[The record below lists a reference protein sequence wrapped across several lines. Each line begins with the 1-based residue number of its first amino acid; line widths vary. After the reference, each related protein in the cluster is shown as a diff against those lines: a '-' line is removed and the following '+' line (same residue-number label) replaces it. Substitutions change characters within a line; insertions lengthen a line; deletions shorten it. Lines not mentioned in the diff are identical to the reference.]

1 MKSLNLTLR
10 QRKLPHIMQN
20 HHTLITGQELTKQ
33 LQVSPRTIRTD
44 VTEINRNIRPF
55 HAEIHS
61 VRSKGYYF
69 TAEDM
74 IWRTKSLSAI
84 PP

>member
-1 MKSLNLTLR
+1 
-10 QRKLPHIMQN
+10 
-20 HHTLITGQELTKQ
+20 
-33 LQVSPRTIRTD
+33 VSPRTIRTD

-61 VRSKGYYF
+61 VRSKGYNF